1 MQIHD
6 AAAQRDRFMILSER
20 GADRLVISIAAD
32 KTLSMRTEETIVLP
46 HTKEAPGMTSRIAVS
61 DRVANIASG
70 STGVEILTYDKM
82 GWKHAFTYSIPRLPA
97 AGIALWQ
104 DWAVLAAADYN
115 LYDLSK
121 PGKPSLLQTAEPEAP
136 IKAVAGAGSFLLSL
150 TRDGINLRKMGS
162 LRDVVASVKIP
173 GQQLAFDKASQK
185 AYVLN
190 AQEKQTVLTPVRV
203 YSNSLVAEKP
213 LALPP
218 GFRRIA
224 VGNGRLV
231 VAGLNEVAVFDT
243 GETIK
248 PIGTRKFENK
258 AVRDV
263 ALNGNHVMLSAV
275 DRSSRGS
282 LVILSSD
289 NKDLNL
295 VGNIDLPQDAAALAT
310 ANDIAIVIG
319 RSPEGKDVASVL
331 NIASRGMPSVTGTIN
346 VIEAAS
352 AVQIRDN
359 SAVIAGRGL
368 ELINLA

>member
-1 MQIHD
+1 
-6 AAAQRDRFMILSER
+6 
-20 GADRLVISIAAD
+20 
-32 KTLSMRTEETIVLP
+32 
-46 HTKEAPGMTSRIAVS
+46 
-61 DRVANIASG
+61 
-70 STGVEILTYDKM
+70 VEILTYDKM

-263 ALNGNHVMLSAV
+263 ALNGSHVMLSAV
-275 DRSSRGS
+275 DRNSRGS